1 MLNNTFKLK
10 EKGLVIK
17 MSFSAKTKNELSRI
31 IPEDK
36 CCHLAEIAGF
46 IRMCGTI
53 QLSGKRKMSIKL
65 LTENPAAARKI
76 IKLLKLVFNIHTELT
91 ISQNKM
97 LKKSH
102 YYELVIS
109 SEMRAEEI
117 LTKTGV
123 LVNRDGWQ
131 DIDYSVPKAIVKKR
145 CCKRAYLRGAFLGSG
160 SVSDPGKAYHLEI
173 VTNHEQLGE
182 DIKSLLN
189 QFDLN
194 AKTVTRKK
202 NLVVYLKEGEQIVD
216 FLNIIGAY
224 QTLLDLENIRIVK
237 EMRNKVNR
245 LVNCETANLNKI
257 VDTAMRQLIN
267 IEYIESTKGLKI
279 LPDKLRQVA
288 ELRMDNKEASLQ
300 ELGEMLNPPVGKSG
314 VNHRMR
320 KIEAIADKIR
330 QGEII

>member
-1 MLNNTFKLK
+1 
-10 EKGLVIK
+10 
-17 MSFSAKTKNELSRI
+17 MSFSAITKNELSRI

-36 CCHLAEIAGF
+36 CCHLAEISGF
-46 IRMCGTI
+46 MRMCGTI

-65 LTENPAAARKI
+65 VTENPAAARKI
-76 IKLLKLVFNIHTELT
+76 IKLLKQVFNVHTTLT
-91 ISQNKM
+91 ITQNKM
-97 LKKSH
+97 LKKNH

-109 SEMRAEEI
+109 NDMRAEEI
-117 LTKTGV
+117 LTQTGI
-123 LVNRDGWQ
+123 LVNIDGWQ
-131 DIDYSVPKAIVKKR
+131 DIDYSVPKSLIKKR

-160 SVSDPGKAYHLEI
+160 SVTDPGKAYHLEI
-173 VTNHEQLGE
+173 VTNHVRLGE
-182 DIKSLLN
+182 DIKDLLR

-224 QTLLDLENIRIVK
+224 RMLLDLENIRIVK

-257 VDTAMRQLIN
+257 VDTAVRQLSN
-267 IEYIESTKGLKI
+267 IEYIEETQGLKI
-279 LPDKLRQVA
+279 LPEKLRQVA
-288 ELRMDNKEASLQ
+288 ELRMENKEASLQ
-300 ELGEMLNPPVGKSG
+300 ELGQLLTPPVGKSG

-330 QGEII
+330 QGEI

>member
-1 MLNNTFKLK
+1 
-10 EKGLVIK
+10 
-17 MSFSAKTKNELSRI
+17 MSFSAITKNELSRI

-36 CCHLAEIAGF
+36 CCYLAEISGF
-46 IRMCGTI
+46 MRMCGTI

-65 LTENPAAARKI
+65 VTENPAAARKI
-76 IKLLKLVFNIHTELT
+76 IKLLKKVFNIHTNLT

-97 LKKSH
+97 LKKNH

-109 SEMRAEEI
+109 SEMKAEEI
-117 LTKTGV
+117 LIKTGI
-123 LVNRDGWQ
+123 LVDNDGWQ
-131 DIDYSVPKAIVKKR
+131 DIDYSVPKSLIKKR

-160 SVSDPGKAYHLEI
+160 SVTDPGKAYHLEI
-173 VTNHEQLGE
+173 VTTHVQLGE
-182 DIKSLLN
+182 DIKALLK

-194 AKTVTRKK
+194 AKTVMRKK

-224 QTLLDLENIRIVK
+224 RTLLDLENIRIVK

-257 VDTAMRQLIN
+257 VDTAVRQLSN
-267 IEYIESTKGLKI
+267 IEYIESTQGLKI
-279 LPDKLRQVA
+279 LPEKLRQVA
-288 ELRMDNKEASLQ
+288 ELRLENKEASLQ
-300 ELGEMLNPPVGKSG
+300 ELGQLLAPPVGKSG

-320 KIEAIADKIR
+320 KIEAIAEKIR
-330 QGEII
+330 QGEI